1 MFFKF
6 YFILFNGGGM
16 TLDKYLIANNE
27 NGNNKNDNKSNKNE
41 QYGFKFKIEGLYFN
55 TFRKPLSNSL
65 ILTYHIPSFTVIRGL
80 ISNALGLER
89 DDLTVQEWDIKIGI
103 VPLNID
109 EIFKNKSRE
118 LTKILKLK
126 GTGKKYSKNYD
137 SSPMFKEFLINPS
150 YEIYIIGEEKEKIE
164 TIRNA
169 LLNPQRPL
177 YFGSSD
183 ELCDLEV
190 SEIVEVETDHYK
202 NFNCIVEGLYENCI
216 VERIPYKLIKKDKA
230 GKKWD
235 SIFKTISI
243 PLKNIELKDNGLK
256 CFKFDNEYILA
267 Y

>member
-1 MFFKF
+1 
-6 YFILFNGGGM
+6 M

-137 SSPMFKEFLINPS
+137 SSPMFKEFLITPA
-150 YEIYIIGEEKEKIE
+150 YEIYIIGEEKKKIE